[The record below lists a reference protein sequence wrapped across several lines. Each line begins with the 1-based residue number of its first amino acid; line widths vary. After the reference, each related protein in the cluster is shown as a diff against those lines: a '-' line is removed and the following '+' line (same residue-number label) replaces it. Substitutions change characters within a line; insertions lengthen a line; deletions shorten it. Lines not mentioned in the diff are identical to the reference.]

1 MIRFVKP
8 VAVMLVAVLAV
19 PLSAAGPARVADAV
33 QARDAATVRA
43 LLAKGV
49 DVTATQPDGTT
60 ALHWAVRHD
69 DLAMARRLLAAGAKV
84 NAANR
89 YGTTPLTLAAENS
102 SASLISVLLA
112 AGANAN
118 AVSGD
123 GESVLMTAART
134 GNVPAIKALLAAG
147 AHVNASEPWHGQTAL
162 MWAAAANHADAV
174 RALLEGGAALE
185 ARTLVSTVPFTGG
198 NEALL
203 PATYNPAAAGFTALL
218 FAVRAGHLL
227 TVRTL
232 VDAGAN
238 VNDALPGG
246 MSALVLAVA
255 NAHYDVAVLL
265 LDRGADA
272 NADDAGVTA
281 LHQLVWARNPNR
293 HFNLPPPIP
302 TGSVTDLDLAKAL
315 LDHGANINARVK
327 REPRDGYRNWM
338 NRIGATSYVL
348 AAKAADAEWMR
359 FLLANGADPHIKAQD
374 HTTALMA
381 AAGIGFW
388 PAESPGTEAQAL
400 EAVTLAFNQGDD
412 VNAAN
417 DGGYTALH
425 GTAVRGANSIV
436 RFLVDHGARLN
447 EKTKREG
454 WTPLTIAEGVFI
466 ANTFKFA
473 PATAELLR
481 QLGAERSAPVERPAR

>member
-1 MIRFVKP
+1 MKAGGVILLV
-8 VAVMLVAVLAV
+8 VTSAVTLR
-19 PLSAAGPARVADAV
+19 AAAAARVADAV
-33 QARDAATVRA
+33 QSRDAVAVRT

-49 DVTATQPDGTT
+49 DVTTPQADGTT

-69 DLAMARRLLAAGAKV
+69 DAATARRLIAAGAKV

-89 YGTTPLTLAAENS
+89 YGVTPLTLAAENS
-102 SASLISVLLA
+102 SASMLSLLLA
-112 AGANAN
+112 AGGNAN
-118 AVSGD
+118 AVSGE
-123 GESVLMTAART
+123 GETILLTAART

-147 AHVNASEPWHGQTAL
+147 AQVNASEPWHGQSAL

-174 RALLEGGAALE
+174 RALLEGGASLN

-218 FAVRAGHLL
+218 FAVRAGHLT

-232 VDAGAN
+232 LDAGAN
-238 VNDALPGG
+238 VNDALPAG

-255 NAHYDVAVLL
+255 NARYDVASLL

-272 NADDAGVTA
+272 NADGGGFTA
-281 LHQLVWARNPNR
+281 LHQLVWTRNPNR

-302 TGSVTDLDLAKAL
+302 TGRVSDIDLAKAL
-315 LDHGANINARVK
+315 LAHGASVNARLK

-338 NRIGATSYVL
+338 NRAGATPYVL
-348 AAKAADAEWMR
+348 AAKAADVEWMR

-374 HTTALMA
+374 NTTALMA

-436 RFLVDHGARLN
+436 RFLVDHGARLDA
-447 EKTKREG
+447 KTKREG
-454 WTPLTIAEGVFI
+454 WTPLSVAEGVFI

-481 QLGAERSAPVERPAR
+481 QLGAPRSAPVETPAR

>member
-1 MIRFVKP
+1 MT
-8 VAVMLVAVLAV
+8 AV
-19 PLSAAGPARVADAV
+19 PAFLIVVTSAVALNGAGSARVADAV
-33 QARDAATVRA
+33 QARDAAAVRS
-43 LLAKGV
+43 LLASGV
-49 DVTATQPDGTT
+49 NVSTPQPDGTT
-60 ALHWAVRHD
+60 ALHWAVRYD
-69 DLAMARRLLAAGAKV
+69 DVAMARRLVAAGAKP

-89 YGTTPLTLAAENS
+89 YGVTPLTLAAENS
-102 SASLISVLLA
+102 SAPMVSLLLG
-112 AGANAN
+112 AGGNAN
-118 AVSGD
+118 TMSGE

-174 RALLEGGAALE
+174 RALIEGGATVN

-203 PATYNPAAAGFTALL
+203 PATYNPAASGFTALL
-218 FAVRAGHLL
+218 FAVRAGHLE

-232 VDAGAN
+232 LDAGVTA
-238 VNDALPGG
+238 NDALPAG
-246 MSALVLAVA
+246 MSALVLAIA
-255 NAHYDVAVLL
+255 NARYEVATLL
-265 LDRGADA
+265 LDRGSDP
-272 NADDAGVTA
+272 NADGAGFTA

-293 HFNLPPPIP
+293 HFNLPPPIV
-302 TGSVTDLDLAKAL
+302 TGPISDLGLAKAL
-315 LDHGANINARVK
+315 LAHGANVNARLK

-338 NRIGATSYVL
+338 NRVGATPYLL
-348 AAKAADAEWMR
+348 AAKAADAELMR
-359 FLLANGADPHIKAQD
+359 FLLANGADPHLKAQD
-374 HTTALMA
+374 NTTALMA

-400 EAVTLAFNQGDD
+400 EAMTLAFNQGDD

-436 RFLVDHGARLN
+436 RFLVDHGARLDAR
-447 EKTKREG
+447 TRREG

-481 QLGAERSAPVERPAR
+481 ELMAAGKPTPVAR